1 MLTELS
7 LRNFK
12 SWQSID
18 KMRLAPFTG
27 LFGSNSSGKSSII
40 QALLMLKQ
48 TVESPDRAQVLS
60 LGDDKGPSQLG
71 SFKDVIFQHS
81 ADGQLECSVSWRLP
95 DPLRVKDPEMKN
107 AVVLHG
113 RDLTVKTSVRANQSG
128 RMLVTRMGY
137 TFDEVSFSME
147 LGVGEKYRLRTEPE
161 DRIKLKRNPGRAWP
175 LPAPV
180 KCYGF
185 PDQVKAYYQNAGF
198 LSDFE
203 LAFEQLFARTYY
215 LGPLREYPRRQYTWA
230 GGQPVDMGQRG
241 ERVVDALLASR
252 ERGQTVSL
260 GRKRKRITVEEMV
273 AHWLKELGLINSF
286 SVEGIKDSNIYRV
299 VVKKNSSASKVS
311 ITDVGFGVSQVLPA
325 LALCYYVPEGS
336 TVILEQPEIHLHPA
350 VQSGLADVFINA
362 IKTRNIQIIVE
373 SHSEHL
379 LRRLQRRIA
388 ENEFEVSDTALYF
401 CAMENGC
408 SMLRTLDVDLVGRI
422 SNWPRDF
429 FGDEFGEIAATERA
443 ILERRS

>member
-60 LGDDKGPSQLG
+60 LGDDKGPSPLG
-71 SFKDVIFQHS
+71 SFKDVVFQHS
-81 ADGQLECSVSWRLP
+81 TDGQLECSVSWQLP

-107 AVVLHG
+107 AVVLQG
-113 RDLTVKTSVRANQSG
+113 RDLTFRTSVRANQSG
-128 RMLVTRMGY
+128 RMLVTEMEY
-137 TFDEVSFSME
+137 TFDKVSFFME
-147 LGVGEKYRLRTEPE
+147 LEGGEKYRLRTEPE
-161 DRIKLKRNPGRAWP
+161 DRIKLKRNPGRVWP

-203 LAFEQLFARTYY
+203 LAFEELFARTYY

-241 ERVVDALLASR
+241 ERVIDALLASR

-260 GRKRKRITVEEMV
+260 GPKRKRKTVEEMV
-273 AHWLKELGLINSF
+273 AHWLKQLGLIHSF

-388 ENEFEVSDTALYF
+388 EEGFAQSDTALYF

-408 SMLRTLDVDLVGRI
+408 SMLRPLDVDLVGRI
-422 SNWPRDF
+422 SNWPQDF

-443 ILERRS
+443 ILERTS